1 MDVWAGDIELPGGGR
16 IENVE
21 LVSEN
26 PVAFSM
32 SRTPIQFL
40 ATVDM
45 TRIPLY
51 MAIESPM
58 EVYSERQATQVWFNT
73 LLLDHFYTDDAEAQW
88 WQDFQN
94 QSPVGILAKAHDG
107 TKAGSGPKLTEILFF
122 ASAEPKGLASSFSSN
137 APQTPTIRLLA
148 VPLSSD
154 LLHPAPAQS
163 SPPLSPN
170 ASPVFQE
177 QEEVAQFLP
186 QSATTSSLEAR
197 KRESVSNIFDE
208 AEERRKRARRKGG
221 QSVAA
226 AASRANE
233 PIPQLKRSTSS
244 NLTEPPLDAKGRRDS
259 PNTSFS
265 QPATKTSRSL
275 SRSPSVNLEIRPAS
289 RREGLDSHAKR
300 SSLSRVASVA
310 DLDSEPTIESRNKD
324 TISRLVMAGMRMYGL
339 HQRKRGNK
347 AHARRASVAP
357 GTDSQ
362 AGQHDEDVT
371 LEDAARDEEYKLV
384 YHQTYRGAVFA
395 MRKHMSTRLLG
406 QYVDELRDVV
416 DKLLAI
422 FCNDPLP
429 SSYPQS
435 PGAEPTPG
443 NVKGSFGTPNLSETK
458 SPFVQQANHF
468 NGDDNP
474 VHTPVVRRTAR

>member
-1 MDVWAGDIELPGGGR
+1 
-16 IENVE
+16 
-21 LVSEN
+21 
-26 PVAFSM
+26 
-32 SRTPIQFL
+32 
-40 ATVDM
+40 
-45 TRIPLY
+45 
-51 MAIESPM
+51 M
-58 EVYSERQATQVWFNT
+58 EVYSERQATQGWFNT
-73 LLLDHFYTDDAEAQW
+73 VLLDHFCTEDMETQW

-94 QSPVGILAKAHDG
+94 QSPVGILAKAHDE

-137 APQTPTIRLLA
+137 APQIPTIRLLA

-154 LLHPAPAQS
+154 LLHPAPAHS
-163 SPPLSPN
+163 TPPLSPN

-177 QEEVAQFLP
+177 QEAAQFLP
-186 QSATTSSLEAR
+186 HPASTSSLEAR

-244 NLTEPPLDAKGRRDS
+244 NLTEPPLDARGRRDS

-265 QPATKTSRSL
+265 HPGTKSSRSL

-310 DLDSEPTIESRNKD
+310 DLDGEPTIESRNKD

-357 GTDSQ
+357 SADSQ

-371 LEDAARDEEYKLV
+371 PEDAARDEEYKLV

-395 MRKHMSTRLLG
+395 M
-406 QYVDELRDVV
+406 
-416 DKLLAI
+416 
-422 FCNDPLP
+422 
-429 SSYPQS
+429 
-435 PGAEPTPG
+435 
-443 NVKGSFGTPNLSETK
+443 
-458 SPFVQQANHF
+458 
-468 NGDDNP
+468 
-474 VHTPVVRRTAR
+474 VRVY